1 MHAYSVTLVTAA
13 VTILAISFYFWTGIN
28 VGRMRTKHGVNAP
41 TMTGN
46 PEFER
51 SVRVQMNTLE
61 WLVVFLPLLWL
72 ATIYFSPAMT
82 MVYLSW
88 LPPIFGLI
96 WIVGRVLY
104 MTGYMVA
111 AEKRSSGFLIA
122 GIAIIGLLICAIV
135 GVVMTWSA
143 VAATV
148 AT

>member
-13 VTILAISFYFWTGIN
+13 VTILAILFYFWTGIN

-51 SVRVQMNTLE
+51 AVRVQMNTLE
-61 WLVVFLPLLWL
+61 WFVIFVPLLWL